1 VSPLLKRIAAERRGV
16 VLPLAIG
23 IVANVLAYA
32 LIVYPLGVRSAGA
45 AQRAEQAAANRQAAE
60 RELAAAKALVDGK
73 QQAEQDLNEF
83 YYKVLP
89 ANLVAVR
96 RMTYGPLI
104 DLAER
109 SNVQYVRRTYG
120 AASADATR
128 DGETAVREG
137 HLTRI
142 TIRMVFQG
150 SYEDLRNFIYQ
161 LETAPEFIIVDEV
174 ALTESSTDQQA
185 LTLTL
190 STYFKTRDDG
200 V

>member
-1 VSPLLKRIAAERRGV
+1 
-16 VLPLAIG
+16 
-23 IVANVLAYA
+23 
-32 LIVYPLGVRSAGA
+32 
-45 AQRAEQAAANRQAAE
+45 
-60 RELAAAKALVDGK
+60 
-73 QQAEQDLNEF
+73 
-83 YYKVLP
+83 VLP

-96 RMTYGPLI
+96 RLTYGPLI

-120 AASADATR
+120 SASADSTR

-137 HLTRI
+137 RLTRI

-190 STYFKTRDDG
+190 STYFKSSDDG